1 MNLAKIK
8 SRWDFL
14 FKLYEEHLVK
24 ANHDVN
30 KGGFMITIAE
40 MCFKEG
46 FGADINLGEYNVY
59 DLRDDELLFSESV
72 GRFIIEV
79 EPSNKEKVLG
89 YAKKLGVSLTKIGEI
104 TEKSFIKITGLKSKD
119 IELDVKKLNN
129 NYKSTIPHLM
139 EL

>member
-1 MNLAKIK
+1 M
-8 SRWDFL
+8 F
-14 FKLYEEHLVK
+14 F
-24 ANHDVN
+24 N

-79 EPSNKEKVLG
+79 EPSNKEKVLD
-89 YAKKLGVSLTKIGEI
+89 YAKKFGVSLTKIGEI
-104 TEKSFIKITGLKSKD
+104 TENSLIKITGLKSKD
-119 IELDVKKLNN
+119 IELDVKKLIY
-129 NYKSTIPHLM
+129 NYKSTIPLLM